1 MNIPIFKLEFEDE
14 FIYNWNKLSTEI
26 LSGNNLLS
34 EGKYVREFEKG
45 FAKLS
50 NAKHA
55 LAISSGTT
63 AIEVAL
69 KAIGV
74 KGKEVIIPSNTFFA
88 TALAVENA
96 GGELVLV
103 DAELDSFCMSPSSL
117 EEKITEQTGAVVLV
131 HIGGIIS
138 PYIKRIVE
146 ICKKNNVPLVEDA
159 AHAHGS
165 NIDGY
170 TAGSIGSV
178 GCFSMFPTKVMTTGE
193 GGMITTN
200 DSELYEKMRSI
211 KNFGRPSDG
220 SILCV
225 NPDGNNYKVSEFTGL
240 MGHLELQR
248 VKKRIRRRNHLVRI
262 YERNLKKTNYKV
274 VKQETGFCSYYKLI
288 LKVGNW
294 GGYTRRVKAKESERL
309 KNHCKERGI
318 SLTGQV
324 YEIPVHKQPKY
335 EKIFAKE
342 SFPNTEYISDMHIC
356 PPLYP
361 ELTDSEADYVCEV
374 LKELDSQ

>member
-1 MNIPIFKLEFEDE
+1 MKIPIFKLEFEDE
-14 FIYNWNKLSTEI
+14 FINDWNRLSTEI

-34 EGKYVREFEKG
+34 ESKYVRKFEQG

-50 NAKHA
+50 NSEHA

-63 AIEVAL
+63 ALEAAL

-96 GGELVLV
+96 GGKLVLV
-103 DAELDSFCMSPSSL
+103 DAELDSFSLSPSLL
-117 EEKITEQTGAVVLV
+117 ERKISKKTGAVILV

-138 PYIKRIVE
+138 PHIERIVD
-146 ICKKNNVPLVEDA
+146 ICKNNKIPLVEDA

-165 NIDGY
+165 NMDDY
-170 TAGSIGSV
+170 TAGSIGTV

-200 DSELYEKMRSI
+200 DHELYEKMRSI

-240 MGHLELQR
+240 MGHLELKR
-248 VKKRIRRRNHLVRI
+248 VKKRIRRRNQLVKR
-262 YERNLKKTNYKV
+262 YERNLKNTSYEV
-274 VKQETGFCSYYKLI
+274 IKQRSGFCSYYKLI
-288 LKVGNW
+288 LKVGAVRHFM
-294 GGYTRRVKAKESERL
+294 GKENERL
-309 KNHCKERGI
+309 KNRCEDRGI

-335 EKIFAKE
+335 KKIFAKE
-342 SFPNTEYISDMHIC
+342 SFPNTEYISNMHIC

-361 ELTDSEADYVCEV
+361 ELMDSEVDYICKV
-374 LKELDSQ
+374 LEELDLE